1 MIKSKIGTFEAI
13 MIVFSVVVTHTL
25 LSLPRNLLSATRSA
39 IIINLIYVSII
50 TILLAYL
57 IYRLLKKFPG
67 SDIIDISETVGGKV
81 FRNIV
86 GIIFICYFIMTSSLL
101 LRNFCEAI
109 KIIYYPMTNIV
120 FIILLFIIGLC
131 IANRLD
137 FSATLKTNLIILPIV
152 FASMVFLFFA
162 NINKFVPQ
170 RMFPIFGNGIME
182 TFVIRN

>member
-1 MIKSKIGTFEAI
+1 
-13 MIVFSVVVTHTL
+13 
-25 LSLPRNLLSATRSA
+25 
-39 IIINLIYVSII
+39 
-50 TILLAYL
+50 
-57 IYRLLKKFPG
+57 
-67 SDIIDISETVGGKV
+67 
-81 FRNIV
+81 
-86 GIIFICYFIMTSSLL
+86 MTSSLL